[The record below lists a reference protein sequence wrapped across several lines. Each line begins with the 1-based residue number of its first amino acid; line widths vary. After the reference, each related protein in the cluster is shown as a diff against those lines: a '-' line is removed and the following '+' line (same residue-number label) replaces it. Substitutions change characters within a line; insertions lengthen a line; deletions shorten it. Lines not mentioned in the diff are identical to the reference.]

1 MSQTIGIPQALM
13 ALTPGAQWVLTG
25 TDYSGLEWLDDTIP
39 MPTEEQVNAEIALLT
54 AQQPFD
60 ACKKKASELLYE
72 TDWTTIPDVADST
85 KSNPYLVNVQ
95 DYVVYR
101 NALRQLAVHPVADPV
116 WPVKPISQ
124 WSS

>member
-1 MSQTIGIPQALM
+1 MSQTIGIPQALV
-13 ALTPGAQWVLTG
+13 ALAPGAQWILTG
-25 TDYSGLEWLDDTIP
+25 TEYSGLVWLDDTVP
-39 MPTEEQVNAEIALLT
+39 MPSEEAVNAEIAALT

-72 TDWTTIPDVADST
+72 TDWTTIPDVADPT
-85 KSNPYLVNVQ
+85 KSNPYLVNAQ

-116 WPVKPISQ
+116 WPAKPVSQ
-124 WSS
+124 WSA